1 MVNDDSNDEG
11 PTVLSLDEVQ
21 VHVAQQVH
29 EYLSESLLSF
39 YDNDAAAARGHMN
52 RILQAYK
59 TAPST
64 TTCRVNLIQST
75 PKQVQEGLKQHVA
88 MWKQRHDDESLSSA
102 SDDDDDDDDIDVYI
116 HPNLNDVVCIGPR
129 NPSNKSLAP
138 CRVPPP
144 KCAPSNDA
152 TLSFKSWPL
161 RAENGWPMT
170 HRVVVC
176 DRFCGEA
183 VLRGSDI
190 FVRGVICADSGI
202 KENEKVGVC
211 CLSFHLSNGLGRS
224 RRSHTSAS
232 FI

>member
-1 MVNDDSNDEG
+1 MMNDDSNDEG

-39 YDNDAAAARGHMN
+39 YDNDAAAARGHMT

-59 TAPST
+59 IAPST